1 MAGGCPRWQ
10 AGVRDGGQPKRRAAT
25 LTRHEA
31 QAAEN
36 KRPVLRSRRDTEF
49 TEFVAARMSALRRI
63 AYLLCQDW
71 HRADDLVQVAI
82 TRLYANW
89 HRASVMDHTEAYV
102 RTILVREY
110 LSERRSGWA
119 RRVSLHGV
127 MPERAGAQ
135 PDRDAMLDMNAALA
149 GLPPRQR
156 ATIVLRF
163 YCDLTVDQAAD
174 VLGCTSGT
182 VKSQTAKGI
191 AGLKK
196 ALEPTESDRSDTV
209 GGQQPGAAADTKKV
223 RSHG

>member
-1 MAGGCPRWQ
+1 
-10 AGVRDGGQPKRRAAT
+10 
-25 LTRHEA
+25 
-31 QAAEN
+31 
-36 KRPVLRSRRDTEF
+36 VLRSRRDTEF

-119 RRVSLHGV
+119 RRVSLDGTV
-127 MPERAGAQ
+127 PDLAAAQ
-135 PDRDAMLDMNAALA
+135 PDRDAALDMHAALA

-163 YCDLTVDQAAD
+163 YCDLTVDQAAN

-182 VKSQTAKGI
+182 IKSQTAKGL

-196 ALEPTESDRSDTV
+196 ALEPTQSDRSDAD
-209 GGQQPGAAADTKKV
+209 GSQQPAVAAKAKKV

>member
-1 MAGGCPRWQ
+1 
-10 AGVRDGGQPKRRAAT
+10 
-25 LTRHEA
+25 
-31 QAAEN
+31 
-36 KRPVLRSRRDTEF
+36 VLRSRRDTEF

-119 RRVSLHGV
+119 RRVSLDGTV
-127 MPERAGAQ
+127 PDLAGAQ
-135 PDRDAMLDMNAALA
+135 PDRDAALDMHAALA

-163 YCDLTVDQAAD
+163 YCDLTVDQAAN

-182 VKSQTAKGI
+182 IKSQTAKGL

-196 ALEPTESDRSDTV
+196 ALEPTQSDRSDAD
-209 GGQQPGAAADTKKV
+209 GSQQPAVAAKAKKV

>member
-1 MAGGCPRWQ
+1 
-10 AGVRDGGQPKRRAAT
+10 
-25 LTRHEA
+25 
-31 QAAEN
+31 
-36 KRPVLRSRRDTEF
+36 VLRSRRDAEF
-49 TEFVAARMSALRRI
+49 TEFVVARMSALRRV

-119 RRVSLHGV
+119 RRVSLDGTV
-127 MPERAGAQ
+127 PEQAGAQ

-156 ATIVLRF
+156 ATIVLLF
-163 YCDLTVDQAAD
+163 YCDLTVDQAAN
-174 VLGCTSGT
+174 VLGCTPGT
-182 VKSQTAKGI
+182 VKSQTAKGL
-191 AGLKK
+191 GTLRH
-196 ALEPTESDRSDTV
+196 ALEPAEPNGSDAYR
-209 GGQQPGAAADTKKV
+209 QRRGAAVVSRKV
-223 RSHG
+223 RSDG

>member
-1 MAGGCPRWQ
+1 MA
-10 AGVRDGGQPKRRAAT
+10 GQPKRRVAA
-25 LTRHEA
+25 LNRHEA
-31 QAAEN
+31 RAAEN
-36 KRPVLRSRRDTEF
+36 KRPVLRSRRDAEF

-82 TRLYANW
+82 TKLYANW

-119 RRVSLHGV
+119 RRVSLDGTV
-127 MPERAGAQ
+127 PDLAGAQ
-135 PDRDAMLDMNAALA
+135 PDRDTALDIHAALA

-163 YCDLTVDQAAD
+163 YCDLTVDQAAN
-174 VLGCTSGT
+174 VLGCTPGT
-182 VKSQTAKGI
+182 VKSQTAKGL

-196 ALEPTESDRSDTV
+196 ALEPTESDRSAAD
-209 GGQQPGAAADTKKV
+209 GGQQRGAAADTKKV

>member
-1 MAGGCPRWQ
+1 MLKP
-10 AGVRDGGQPKRRAAT
+10 
-25 LTRHEA
+25 
-31 QAAEN
+31 
-36 KRPVLRSRRDTEF
+36 RRDTEF
-49 TEFVAARMSALRRI
+49 TEFVAARMPALRRI

-71 HRADDLVQVAI
+71 HRADDLVQIAI

-102 RTILVREY
+102 RTILVRQY

-119 RRVSLHGV
+119 RRVSLDGV
-127 MPERAGAQ
+127 VPEQAGAQ
-135 PDRDAMLDMNAALA
+135 PDRDAALDIRAALA

-174 VLGCTSGT
+174 VLGCTPGT
-182 VKSQTAKGI
+182 VKSQTAKGL
-191 AGLKK
+191 AALRQT
-196 ALEPTESDRSDTV
+196 LEPTPSDPSDAD
-209 GGQQPGAAADTKKV
+209 GGQRRRAVAYTKKV

>member
-1 MAGGCPRWQ
+1 
-10 AGVRDGGQPKRRAAT
+10 
-25 LTRHEA
+25 
-31 QAAEN
+31 
-36 KRPVLRSRRDTEF
+36 VLRSTRDAEF
-49 TEFVAARMSALRRI
+49 TEFVAARMTALRRV

-110 LSERRSGWA
+110 ISERRSGWA
-119 RRVSLHGV
+119 RRVSLDGNV
-127 MPERAGAQ
+127 PERPSAQ
-135 PDRDAMLDMNAALA
+135 PDRDAALDVTAALA
-149 GLPPRQR
+149 ALPPRQR

-182 VKSQTAKGI
+182 VKSQTAKGLSS
-191 AGLKK
+191 LK
-196 ALEPTESDRSDTV
+196 LSLDSSESQASGDG
-209 GGQQPGAAADTKKV
+209 GGQRERAASPGKE
-223 RSHG
+223 RGHG